1 MSQTRQEE
9 LQWQQCTL
17 AISTERSTSHP
28 LVGVP
33 MIMNPAISRANI
45 MQQQSEYG
53 RAPFHFFV
61 TPMDLIQTAVL
72 FQRICASCGHLK
84 CEHSR
89 QGCFFNVG
97 IGKCNFHAF
106 AKCNVKNK
114 EDHARFGMES
124 GYCCQI
130 GHWQGGQWLYSSCN
144 MPVVR
149 MVVECK

>member
-1 MSQTRQEE
+1 MALFVTMSQTRQEE

-33 MIMNPAISRANI
+33 MILNPAISRARVN
-45 MQQQSEYG
+45 MEEH
-53 RAPFHFFV
+53 HFTFLL
-61 TPMDLIQTAVL
+61 PQWIL
-72 FQRICASCGHLK
+72 FRQLFYFMCASCGHLK

-106 AKCNVKNK
+106 AKCNVKK
-114 EDHARFGMES
+114 EDHARFGMVS
-124 GYCCQI
+124 GYYCQI
-130 GHWQGGQWLYSSCN
+130 GHWQGGQWL
-144 MPVVR
+144 
-149 MVVECK
+149 